1 MNAPTSACCSSIAR
15 SRCAVALDA
24 LQAEAETLAAAQR
37 GRGGRLEAS
46 RAQAAADAQLATLK
60 QVQAAAE
67 EEAPLHEW
75 LARHQLAA
83 LPRFWQKIRID
94 HGWET
99 AVESVLRERLHA
111 LELGDSGALGRTA
124 RP

>member
-1 MNAPTSACCSSIAR
+1 VRSRAGCAAGGSGIAR
-15 SRCAVALDA
+15 GR
-24 LQAEAETLAAAQR
+24 QR
-37 GRGGRLEAS
+37 GRRGRQGEAS
-46 RAQAAADAQLATLK
+46 REHTAADAQLATLK

-75 LARHQLAA
+75 LERHQLAA

-124 RP
+124 RR